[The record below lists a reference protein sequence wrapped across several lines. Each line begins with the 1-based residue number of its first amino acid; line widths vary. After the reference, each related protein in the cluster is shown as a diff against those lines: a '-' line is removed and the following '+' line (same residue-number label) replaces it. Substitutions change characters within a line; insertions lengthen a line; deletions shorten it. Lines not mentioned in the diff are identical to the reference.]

1 MVKRLFDIL
10 VATAG
15 LLLLGPVF
23 GIAATGIRLSS
34 HGPVLYRARRSGRDG
49 ETFTMHKVRTMH
61 VHQGQEA
68 SAITG
73 PKDLRVFF
81 FGSLLRRL
89 KIDELP
95 QLYDV
100 LRGRMSLV
108 GPRPEDPRI
117 VRDYYTPEQR
127 ETLRVLPGLAS
138 PGSIYNY
145 THGDQVLAQG
155 NPEQIYVEK
164 FLPLKLALD
173 GVYVREAN
181 FFYDLRIILRACTVI
196 VLMALARRKFPDPP
210 EMAKLRQRGV
220 QVNLPQ
226 AAGREPL
233 RMRAPDAGAHE

>member
-1 MVKRLFDIL
+1 
-10 VATAG
+10 
-15 LLLLGPVF
+15 
-23 GIAATGIRLSS
+23 
-34 HGPVLYRARRSGRDG
+34 
-49 ETFTMHKVRTMH
+49 MHKFRTMR

-89 KIDELP
+89 KVDELP

-127 ETLRVLPGLAS
+127 ETLSVPPGLAS

-145 THGDQVLAQG
+145 THGDQILAQG
-155 NPEQIYVEK
+155 NSEQMYVEK
-164 FLPLKLALD
+164 VLPVKLALD
-173 GVYVREAN
+173 SVYVREAN
-181 FFYDLRIILRACTVI
+181 FFYDLQIILRTFTVI
-196 VLMALARRKFPDPP
+196 VLMTLGKRKFPDPP
-210 EMAKLRQRGV
+210 EMANLRQRGV
-220 QVNLPQ
+220 QVDFPQ
-226 AAGREPL
+226 SAKRVL
-233 RMRAPDAGAHE
+233 SCMGARGGYPRVIEDEQ

>member
-23 GIAATGIRLSS
+23 VIAAIGIRLSS
-34 HGPVLYRARRSGRDG
+34 RGPILYRARRSGRNG
-49 ETFTMHKVRTMH
+49 ETFTMHKFRTMH
-61 VHQGQEA
+61 GNQGPKA

-73 PKDLRVFF
+73 PSDPRVFF

-95 QLYDV
+95 QLIDV

-117 VRDYYTPEQR
+117 VRDYYAPEQR

-138 PGSIYNY
+138 PGSIYDY
-145 THGDQVLAQG
+145 THSDQVLAQG

-164 FLPLKLALD
+164 ILPLKLALD

-196 VLMALARRKFPDPP
+196 VLMALGRRKFRDPP
-210 EMAKLRQRGV
+210 EIAKLRQRGV
-220 QVNLPQ
+220 QVNFPQ
-226 AAGREPL
+226 AGGRVL
-233 RMRAPDAGAHE
+233 RRVGAPGAGAHE